1 MADQMTACAS
11 ERADESERDGG
22 WSSGGGRGFEHI
34 SQPLNRVLA
43 KSGLLG
49 RIEQAANGE
58 RRVAHRLPGLASAE
72 VPPRWKGRPE
82 TVADHAL
89 QGQPDTWFSA
99 AQMSR
104 DEARALFDYRDNG
117 RLYWREL
124 TGRRRPEA
132 GGEFYRKKLDA
143 GPIWTIQIG
152 SRATVTRYM
161 RRMLVWNWHFGGTD
175 RVLLPINGDTLD
187 DRIENIRLGALFSE
201 IGAGFAPAEA
211 VPEMTAAPA
220 RETGIAC
227 PCCGGMAPV
236 LSPNLI
242 ARAYELPP
250 QQEAILARVW
260 RGRGKP
266 VTGEAIISE
275 MYADDEGGG
284 PEYETA
290 RKYFKTQLSLL
301 RKRIE
306 GSGVHIETAGYQ
318 RGFKLVLEHPPIGL
332 EQPDR
337 KAAAPLIEPGA
348 VAYRPDGTIRSASAP
363 GGEGGKPES
372 DRLPGDI
379 SEE

>member
-22 WSSGGGRGFEHI
+22 WSSGGGRGMEHI

-43 KSGLLG
+43 GSGLLG
-49 RIEQAANGE
+49 AFEQAAAGE
-58 RRVAHRLPGLASAE
+58 RRPAHRLPGLASAE

-82 TVADHAL
+82 TVADRAL
-89 QGQPDTWFSA
+89 EGQPDTWFSA

-104 DEARALFDYRDNG
+104 DEVRALFDYRDNG

-143 GPIWTIQIG
+143 GPIWTIQLG
-152 SRATVTRYM
+152 SRAAVTRYM
-161 RRMLVWNWHFGGTD
+161 RRYLVWNWHFGGTD
-175 RVLLPINGDTLD
+175 RVLLPINGDTMD
-187 DRIENIRLGALFSE
+187 DRIENIRLGAP
-201 IGAGFAPAEA
+201 IAGFAPAEA
-211 VPEMTAAPA
+211 VAETTAVPPV
-220 RETGIAC
+220 ETGIAC
-227 PCCGGMAPV
+227 PCCGGVAPV

-250 QQEAILARVW
+250 QQEAILARIW

-266 VTGEAIISE
+266 VTGEAIVSE

-318 RGFKLVLEHPPIGL
+318 RGFKLVL
-332 EQPDR
+332 
-337 KAAAPLIEPGA
+337 
-348 VAYRPDGTIRSASAP
+348 
-363 GGEGGKPES
+363 GGEGGKPETGRVAG
-372 DRLPGDI
+372 DRD
-379 SEE
+379 EE

>member
-1 MADQMTACAS
+1 MADQMTAERRAAG
-11 ERADESERDGG
+11 RADESERDGD
-22 WSSGGGRGFEHI
+22 WSSGGGRFEHV
-34 SQPLNRVLA
+34 SEPLNRVIAGTRLLEHPSIGLNQPGRKVGVPA
-43 KSGLLG
+43 NESGVAAG
-49 RIEQAANGE
+49 RPDASGGGEPQAGGD
-58 RRVAHRLPGLASAE
+58 RRVAHRLPGLASAD

-82 TVADHAL
+82 TVADRTLAGL
-89 QGQPDTWFSA
+89 PDTWFSA

-187 DRIENIRLGALFSE
+187 DRVENIRLGALFSE
-201 IGAGFAPAEA
+201 MDAGMGAGFEAAEA
-211 VPEMTAAPA
+211 VEPPA

-227 PCCGGMAPV
+227 PCCGGIAPV
-236 LSPNLI
+236 LSPHLI

-306 GSGVHIETAGYQ
+306 GSGVVIETAGYQ
-318 RGFKLVLEHPPIGL
+318 RGFKLVL
-332 EQPDR
+332 
-337 KAAAPLIEPGA
+337 
-348 VAYRPDGTIRSASAP
+348 
-363 GGEGGKPES
+363 GEGGKPETG
-372 DRLPGDI
+372 RVPAEM

>member
-1 MADQMTACAS
+1 M
-11 ERADESERDGG
+11 
-22 WSSGGGRGFEHI
+22 EHI

-43 KSGLLG
+43 GSGLLG
-49 RIEQAANGE
+49 AFEQAANGE

-82 TVADHAL
+82 TVADRAL
-89 QGQPDTWFSA
+89 AGQPDTWFSA

-152 SRATVTRYM
+152 SRAAVTRYM

-201 IGAGFAPAEA
+201 IGAGIGTGLGSA
-211 VPEMTAAPA
+211 VAADVPLGSAVEPPA
-220 RETGIAC
+220 RETGITC
-227 PCCGGMAPV
+227 PCCGGVAPV

-250 QQEAILARVW
+250 QQETILARVW
-260 RGRGKP
+260 QGRGKP

-275 MYADDEGGG
+275 MYADDENGG

-306 GSGVHIETAGYQ
+306 GSGVRIETAGYQ
-318 RGFKLVLEHPPIGL
+318 RGFKLVL
-332 EQPDR
+332 
-337 KAAAPLIEPGA
+337 
-348 VAYRPDGTIRSASAP
+348 
-363 GGEGGKPES
+363 GEGGKPAEGRGTET
-372 DRLPGDI
+372 D
-379 SEE
+379 EE

>member
-1 MADQMTACAS
+1 MADDMMNR
-11 ERADESERDGG
+11 RAGGRAEESERDGG
-22 WSSGGGRGFEHI
+22 WSSGGGRGMEHI

-43 KSGLLG
+43 RSGLLQRLQVG
-49 RIEQAANGE
+49 LDQADGQAAAPGGGEQGGE
-58 RRVAHRLPGLASAE
+58 RRPAHRFPGLASAE

-82 TVADHAL
+82 TVADRAL
-89 QGQPDTWFSA
+89 EGQPDTWFSA

-104 DEARALFDYRDNG
+104 DEVRALFDYRDDG

-132 GGEFYRKKLDA
+132 GGEFYRKKLDV
-143 GPIWTIQIG
+143 GPIWTIQLG

-161 RRMLVWNWHFGGTD
+161 RRYLVWNWHFGGTD
-175 RVLLPINGDTLD
+175 RVLLPRNGDTLD
-187 DRIENIRLGALFSE
+187 DRIDNIRLGARLSDL
-201 IGAGFAPAEA
+201 GAAFAPAEA
-211 VPEMTAAPA
+211 AVPVPVPIA
-220 RETGIAC
+220 ETGITC
-227 PCCGGMAPV
+227 PCCGGVAPV

-260 RGRGKP
+260 AGKGKP
-266 VTGEAIISE
+266 VTGEAIIGE
-275 MYADDEGGG
+275 MYADDFDGG

-318 RGFKLVLEHPPIGL
+318 RGYKLVL
-332 EQPDR
+332 
-337 KAAAPLIEPGA
+337 
-348 VAYRPDGTIRSASAP
+348 
-363 GGEGGKPES
+363 GEGGKPVEGRGGGA
-372 DRLPGDI
+372 DD
-379 SEE
+379 E

>member
-1 MADQMTACAS
+1 MADQMTMCAS

-22 WSSGGGRGFEHI
+22 WSSGSGRGMEHV
-34 SQPLNRVLA
+34 SQPLNRALA
-43 KSGLLG
+43 GSGLLG
-49 RIEQAANGE
+49 SIEQAAAGD
-58 RRVAHRLPGLASAE
+58 RRPAHRVPGNASAE

-82 TVADHAL
+82 TVTDRAL
-89 QGQPDTWFSA
+89 DGQPDTWFSA

-104 DEARALFDYRDNG
+104 DEVRALFDYRPDG
-117 RLYWREL
+117 RLFWREL
-124 TGRRRPEA
+124 VGRRRPEA

-152 SRATVTRYM
+152 SRAAVTRYM
-161 RRMLVWNWHFGGTD
+161 RRYLVWNWHFGGTD
-175 RVLLPINGDTLD
+175 RVLLPINGDTMD
-187 DRIENIRLGALFSE
+187 DRIENIRLGAP
-201 IGAGFAPAEA
+201 IAGFAPAEA
-211 VPEMTAAPA
+211 VPETTAAPPV
-220 RETGIAC
+220 ETGIAC
-227 PCCGGMAPV
+227 PCCGGVAPV
-236 LSPNLI
+236 LSPHLI

-266 VTGEAIISE
+266 VTGEAIVSE

-318 RGFKLVLEHPPIGL
+318 RGFKLVL
-332 EQPDR
+332 
-337 KAAAPLIEPGA
+337 
-348 VAYRPDGTIRSASAP
+348 
-363 GGEGGKPES
+363 GEGGKPES
-372 DRLPGDI
+372 ARVPAEM

>member
-1 MADQMTACAS
+1 MADDMMNRRALGRAG
-11 ERADESERDGG
+11 ERERDGG
-22 WSSGGGRGFEHI
+22 RPFCSGRGTEHV

-43 KSGLLG
+43 
-49 RIEQAANGE
+49 RIAAEGGVDLTGAAGE

-82 TVADHAL
+82 TVTDRAL
-89 QGQPDTWFSA
+89 EGQPDTWFSA

-104 DEARALFDYRDNG
+104 DEVRGLFDYRDNG

-143 GPIWTIQIG
+143 GPIWTIQLG
-152 SRATVTRYM
+152 SRASVTRYM
-161 RRMLVWNWHFGGTD
+161 RRYLVWNWHFGGTD

-187 DRIENIRLGALFSE
+187 DRVENIRLGAP
-201 IGAGFAPAEA
+201 IGGFAAAEA
-211 VPEMTAAPA
+211 VAVPEV
-220 RETGIAC
+220 ETGVAC
-227 PCCGGMAPV
+227 PCCGGLAPV

-260 RGRGKP
+260 AGKGKP
-266 VTGEAIISE
+266 VTGEAIIGE
-275 MYADDEGGG
+275 MYADDFDGG

-290 RKYFKTQLSLL
+290 RKYFKTQLCLL

-306 GSGVHIETAGYQ
+306 GSGVRIEAAGYQ
-318 RGFKLVLEHPPIGL
+318 RGYKLVLGRG
-332 EQPDR
+332 D
-337 KAAAPLIEPGA
+337 
-348 VAYRPDGTIRSASAP
+348 
-363 GGEGGKPES
+363 EGGKPETGRVAET
-372 DRLPGDI
+372 D
-379 SEE
+379 EE

>member
-1 MADQMTACAS
+1 MADQMMTERRAGG
-11 ERADESERDGG
+11 RADESERDGG
-22 WSSGGGRGFEHI
+22 WSSGGGRGMEHI

-43 KSGLLG
+43 GSGLLG
-49 RIEQAANGE
+49 AFEQAANGE

-82 TVADHAL
+82 TVADRAL
-89 QGQPDTWFSA
+89 AGQPDTWFSA

-201 IGAGFAPAEA
+201 IGTGLGSGVAAD
-211 VPEMTAAPA
+211 VPLGSPVEPPA
-220 RETGIAC
+220 RETGITC
-227 PCCGGMAPV
+227 PCCGGVAPV

-250 QQEAILARVW
+250 QQETILARVW
-260 RGRGKP
+260 QGRGKP

-275 MYADDEGGG
+275 MYADDEDGG

-306 GSGVHIETAGYQ
+306 GSGVRIETAGYQ
-318 RGFKLVLEHPPIGL
+318 RGFKLVL
-332 EQPDR
+332 
-337 KAAAPLIEPGA
+337 
-348 VAYRPDGTIRSASAP
+348 S
-363 GGEGGKPES
+363 GEGGKPETA
-372 DRLPGDI
+372 RLPGDI

>member
-1 MADQMTACAS
+1 MADQMTMRAR

-22 WSSGGGRGFEHI
+22 WSSGGGRGMEPI
-34 SQPLNRVLA
+34 RQPLNRVIA
-43 KSGLLG
+43 GSGLLQHRPIKPDQAERKAGAPAHGPDGVAQGAGGDG
-49 RIEQAANGE
+49 RP
-58 RRVAHRLPGLASAE
+58 AHRLPGLASAE

-82 TVADHAL
+82 TVADRAL
-89 QGQPDTWFSA
+89 EGQPDTWFSV

-104 DEARALFDYRDNG
+104 DEVRALFDYRDNG

-175 RVLLPINGDTLD
+175 RVLLPINGDTMD

-201 IGAGFAPAEA
+201 ISSGLAAAEA
-211 VPEMTAAPA
+211 VEPPE

-227 PCCGGMAPV
+227 PCCGGVAPV
-236 LSPNLI
+236 LSPHLI

-306 GSGVHIETAGYQ
+306 GSGVVIETAGYQ
-318 RGFKLVLEHPPIGL
+318 RGFKLVL
-332 EQPDR
+332 
-337 KAAAPLIEPGA
+337 
-348 VAYRPDGTIRSASAP
+348 
-363 GGEGGKPES
+363 GEGGKPETG
-372 DRLPGDI
+372 RLPGEM